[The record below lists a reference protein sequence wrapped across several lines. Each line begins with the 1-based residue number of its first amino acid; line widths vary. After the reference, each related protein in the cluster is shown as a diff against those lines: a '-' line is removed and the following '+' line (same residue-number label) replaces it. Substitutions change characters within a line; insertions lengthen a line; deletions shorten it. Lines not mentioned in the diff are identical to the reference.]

1 MESSLSI
8 SNEKPPQLPHDGS
21 ALRSAGLSKTFN
33 LKREAAPV
41 ATRHAIGQ
49 HQHLRDLSIS
59 NEKPPQ
65 LPRVGAGGATC
76 RERLSISN
84 EKPPQLPRD
93 MPEANISIYEIF
105 QSQTRSRPSCHAS
118 ALAALLAGRDFQSQT
133 RSRPSCHACLAPA
146 SRSSRSLSISN
157 EKPPQLPPAMMVRR
171 RCCQMPTFNLK
182 REAAP
187 VATFERLRENCIG
200 HPLSISN
207 EKPPQLPHL
216 LCSVAGRP

>member
-41 ATRHAIGQ
+41 ATRHARGQ

-84 EKPPQLPRD
+84 EKPPQLPRV
-93 MPEANISIYEIF
+93 PGTGLPVIAKSFNLKREAAPVATRDDGTAPMLPDANF
-105 QSQTRSRPSCHAS
+105 QSQTRSRPSCH
-118 ALAALLAGRDFQSQT
+118 L
-133 RSRPSCHACLAPA
+133 
-146 SRSSRSLSISN
+146 
-157 EKPPQLPPAMMVRR
+157 
-171 RCCQMPTFNLK
+171 
-182 REAAP
+182 
-187 VATFERLRENCIG
+187 
-200 HPLSISN
+200 
-207 EKPPQLPHL
+207 
-216 LCSVAGRP
+216 

>member
-1 MESSLSI
+1 MESS
-8 SNEKPPQLPHDGS
+8 
-21 ALRSAGLSKTFN
+21 
-33 LKREAAPV
+33 
-41 ATRHAIGQ
+41 
-49 HQHLRDLSIS
+49 
-59 NEKPPQ
+59 
-65 LPRVGAGGATC
+65 
-76 RERLSISN
+76 LSISN

-207 EKPPQLPHL
+207 EKPPQLPLPRTLRVVNVLPLSISNEKPPQLPRHASSECG
-216 LCSVAGRP
+216 LCFFLSISNEKPPQLPRIARL